1 MEISSSTST
10 SSIQGIRKAFED
22 NAARAARVAQ
32 ENGGPQ
38 FEKDMAELPCDE
50 HKVTSNLKALKS
62 QDEMLGTLLDRV
74 G

>member
-10 SSIQGIRKAFED
+10 SSIQAIRKAFED

-38 FEKDMAELPCDE
+38 FEKDMAELPSDE

-62 QDEMLGTLLDRV
+62 QDEMLGTLLDMV